1 MQHCQTSRDQS
12 TTKLLI
18 RLQDGQQVESV
29 IMHYDTT
36 GAASISRWRYRPGAY
51 LRYLPEVPA
60 KA

>member
-1 MQHCQTSRDQS
+1 MQQCQTSRDQS

-36 GAASISRWRYRPGAY
+36 GTPLLLVFPAPATSYGISWHFMAGG
-51 LRYLPEVPA
+51 
-60 KA
+60 